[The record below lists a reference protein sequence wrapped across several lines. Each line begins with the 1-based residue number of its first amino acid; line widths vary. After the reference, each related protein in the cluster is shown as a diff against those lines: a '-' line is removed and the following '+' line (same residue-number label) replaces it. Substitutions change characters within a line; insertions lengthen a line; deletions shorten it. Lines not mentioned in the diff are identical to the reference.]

1 MRRTHT
7 TLLRGAATLAV
18 AGLLAAGC
26 SSSKSS
32 PSGGSST
39 STTAAPTTSAAPQ
52 ATTGGSAAGGQP
64 SDPAAAK
71 TAVTQS
77 YQTYFD
83 SSIDPSAKADL
94 IQNPQK
100 MQALVTAL
108 AAATQGKK
116 SSIKVNDVTFT
127 SPTTATVDFAILLD
141 TSTVLPSATGQA
153 VLDASTGKWQVA
165 DTTLC
170 SLATLDGV
178 PASVLSGAGCA

>member
-7 TLLRGAATLAV
+7 TLLRGAATVAV

-32 PSGGSST
+32 TSGASSSASAT
-39 STTAAPTTSAAPQ
+39 TTTAAPPATSSA
-52 ATTGGSAAGGQP
+52 AAGGQP

-71 TAVTQS
+71 TAVTQT
-77 YQTYFD
+77 YTTYFD
-83 SSIDPSAKADL
+83 SSVDQSTKGAL

-116 SSIKVNDVTFT
+116 SSIVVNNVTFT
-127 SPTTATVDFAILLD
+127 SPTTATVEFAILLD
-141 TSTVLPSATGQA
+141 TATVLPSASGQA
-153 VLDASTGKWQVA
+153 VLDPASGKWQVA

-178 PASVLSGAGCA
+178 PASVLSDAGCS

>member
-7 TLLRGAATLAV
+7 TLLRGASTLAV

-32 PSGGSST
+32 TSGGSSSAT
-39 STTAAPTTSAAPQ
+39 TTTTTAAPPAA
-52 ATTGGSAAGGQP
+52 GGTSAAGGQP

-71 TAVTQS
+71 AAVTQT

-83 SSIDPSAKADL
+83 SSIDQSTKGAL

-141 TSTVLPSATGQA
+141 TATVLPSATGQA
-153 VLDASTGKWQVA
+153 VLDPASGKWQVA

-178 PASVLSGAGCA
+178 PASVLSSAGCA

>member
-1 MRRTHT
+1 VRRTHT

-32 PSGGSST
+32 TSGGSSA
-39 STTAAPTTSAAPQ
+39 STTTTTSAAPQ

-71 TAVTQS
+71 AAVTQS

-83 SSIDPSAKADL
+83 SSIDPSAKAAL

-153 VLDASTGKWQVA
+153 VLDASSGKWQVA

-178 PASVLSGAGCA
+178 PATVLSGAGCS

>member
-7 TLLRGAATLAV
+7 SLLRGAATLAA

-32 PSGGSST
+32 TSGGT
-39 STTAAPTTSAAPQ
+39 PSASAT
-52 ATTGGSAAGGQP
+52 ATTGTAPAATGGSSAAGGQP

-71 TAVTQS
+71 TAVTQT
-77 YQTYFD
+77 YTTYFD
-83 SSIDPSAKADL
+83 SSIDQSTKGDL

-108 AAATQGKK
+108 ASATQGKK
-116 SSIKVNDVTFT
+116 SSIKVNGVTFT

-141 TSTVLPSATGQA
+141 TATVLPSATGQA
-153 VLDASTGKWQVA
+153 VLDPATGKWQVA

-178 PASVLSGAGCA
+178 PATVLSGAGCS